1 MARVKWIER
10 SFSFN
15 FPTELYPEII
25 ERVRGA
31 SARLDEYLNSASRE
45 ILTRRGN
52 SAGGHW
58 SIQENAGHLYDL
70 DALTLERIE
79 QYVAGVDVLHAAD
92 ITNKAT
98 TAANYNS
105 VSAAEIA
112 KRFRERRNEVVTR
125 LEDLDAEMFA
135 RSAIHPRLN
144 IPMRLVD
151 FVFFEAEHDDYH
163 LARINELLKL
173 FGA

>member
-1 MARVKWIER
+1 MARIKWIER

-15 FPTELYPEII
+15 FPVELYPEII

-31 SARLDEYLNSASRE
+31 SARLDEYLNSASAE
-45 ILTRRGN
+45 TLTRRHY
-52 SAGGHW
+52 GGW
-58 SIQENAGHLYDL
+58 SVQENAGHLFDL
-70 DALTLERIE
+70 DALTLNRIE

-98 TAANYNS
+98 SEANYNN
-105 VSAAEIA
+105 VAAATIA
-112 KRFRERRNEVVTR
+112 RSFRERRREVVNR
-125 LEDLDAEMFA
+125 LESLDPEMFA

-163 LARINELLKL
+163 FTRINELLKL
-173 FGA
+173 VGG

>member
-1 MARVKWIER
+1 MRLKWIDRKFE
-10 SFSFN
+10 FN
-15 FPTELYPEII
+15 FPVDLYPEII

-31 SARLDEYLNSASRE
+31 SARLDEYLNSAPAE
-45 ILTRRGN
+45 ILTRRDN
-52 SAGGHW
+52 DSW
-58 SIQENAGHLYDL
+58 SIQENAAHLFDL
-70 DALTLERIE
+70 DALMLERIE
-79 QYVAGVDVLHAAD
+79 QYVAGVDVLRPAD

-112 KRFRERRNEVVTR
+112 KGFRERRNEIVTR
-125 LEDLDAEMFA
+125 LESLDAEMFA

-151 FVFFEAEHDDYH
+151 FVFFVAEHDDYH
-163 LARINELLKL
+163 LARMNELLKL

>member
-1 MARVKWIER
+1 MARIKWIER

-15 FPTELYPEII
+15 FPVELYPEII

-31 SARLDEYLNSASRE
+31 SARLDDYLNSAPAE
-45 ILTRRGN
+45 ILTRRDDD
-52 SAGGHW
+52 HW
-58 SIQENAGHLYDL
+58 SIQENAGHLFDL
-70 DALTLERIE
+70 DALTLDRIE

-98 TAANYNS
+98 SEANYNNL
-105 VSAAEIA
+105 SAATIA
-112 KRFRERRNEVVTR
+112 SSFRRRRIEVVNR
-125 LEDLDAEMFA
+125 LESLDSEMFA

-163 LARINELLKL
+163 FTRINELLKL
-173 FGA
+173 FGG

>member
-1 MARVKWIER
+1 MARIKWIER

-15 FPTELYPEII
+15 YPVNLYPEII

-31 SARLDEYLNSASRE
+31 SARLDEYLNSAPAE
-45 ILTRRGN
+45 ILTRRHDG
-52 SAGGHW
+52 SW
-58 SIQENAGHLYDL
+58 SIQENAGHLFDL
-70 DALTLERIE
+70 DALTLNRIE

-92 ITNKAT
+92 ITNQAT
-98 TAANYNS
+98 SEANYND
-105 VSAAEIA
+105 VSAATIA
-112 KRFRERRNEVVTR
+112 RSFRERRLEVVNR
-125 LEDLDAEMFA
+125 LESLDAEMFA

-163 LARINELLKL
+163 FTRISELLKL
-173 FGA
+173 SGG

>member
-1 MARVKWIER
+1 MARIKWIER

-15 FPTELYPEII
+15 YPVELYPEII

-31 SARLDEYLNSASRE
+31 SARLDEYLKAAPAE
-45 ILTRRGN
+45 ILTRRDD
-52 SAGGHW
+52 GHW

-70 DALTLERIE
+70 DALTLDRIE
-79 QYVAGVDVLHAAD
+79 QYVAGVPVLHAAD
-92 ITNKAT
+92 ITNKKT
-98 TAANYNS
+98 SEANYNN
-105 VSAAEIA
+105 VSAATISES
-112 KRFRERRNEVVTR
+112 FRRRREEVVNR
-125 LEDLDAEMFA
+125 LESLEPELFA

-163 LARINELLKL
+163 FTRINELLKL
-173 FGA
+173 FGG

>member
-1 MARVKWIER
+1 MARIKWIER

-15 FPTELYPEII
+15 FPVELYPEII

-31 SARLDEYLNSASRE
+31 SARLDDYLNSAPAE
-45 ILTRRGN
+45 ILTRRDDD
-52 SAGGHW
+52 HW
-58 SIQENAGHLYDL
+58 SIQENAGHLFDL
-70 DALTLERIE
+70 DALTLNRIE

-98 TAANYNS
+98 SEANYNNL
-105 VSAAEIA
+105 SAATIA
-112 KRFRERRNEVVTR
+112 SSFRRRRIEVVNR
-125 LEDLDAEMFA
+125 LESLDSEMFA

-163 LARINELLKL
+163 FTRINELLKL
-173 FGA
+173 FGG

>member
-31 SARLDEYLNSASRE
+31 SARLDEYLFSAPAE
-45 ILTRRGN
+45 ILIRHDDGR
-52 SAGGHW
+52 W
-58 SIQENAGHLYDL
+58 SIQENAGHLFDL

-125 LEDLDAEMFA
+125 LESLDAEMFA

>member
-1 MARVKWIER
+1 MARIKWIER
-10 SFSFN
+10 SFIFN
-15 FPTELYPEII
+15 FPVELYPEII

-31 SARLDEYLNSASRE
+31 SARLDEYLNSASAE
-45 ILTRRGN
+45 TLIRRHD
-52 SAGGHW
+52 GGW
-58 SIQENAGHLYDL
+58 SIQENAGHLFDL
-70 DALTLERIE
+70 DALTLNRIE

-98 TAANYNS
+98 SEANYNT
-105 VSAAEIA
+105 VSPAAIA
-112 KRFRERRNEVVTR
+112 RSFRERRLEVVNR
-125 LEDLDAEMFA
+125 LESLDPEMFA

-163 LARINELLKL
+163 FTRINELLKL
-173 FGA
+173 FGG

>member
-1 MARVKWIER
+1 MNRLKWIDR
-10 SFSFN
+10 SFN
-15 FPTELYPEII
+15 FNYPVELYPEII

-31 SARLDEYLNSASRE
+31 SARLDEYLKSAPAE
-45 ILTRRGN
+45 ILTRRDD
-52 SAGGHW
+52 GHW
-58 SIQENAGHLYDL
+58 SIQENAGHLFDL

-98 TAANYNS
+98 KAANYNS

-112 KRFRERRNEVVTR
+112 RRFRERRNQVVTR
-125 LEDLDAEMFA
+125 LESLDPEMFA

-163 LARINELLKL
+163 LARMNELLKL

>member
-1 MARVKWIER
+1 MARTKWIER

-15 FPTELYPEII
+15 FPVERYPEII

-31 SARLDEYLNSASRE
+31 SARLDEYLNSAPPE
-45 ILTRRGN
+45 ILARRDNGK
-52 SAGGHW
+52 W
-58 SIQENAGHLYDL
+58 SILENAGHLFDL
-70 DALTLERIE
+70 DALTLDRIE
-79 QYVAGVDVLHAAD
+79 QYVAGVPVLHAAD

-98 TAANYNS
+98 SAANYNN
-105 VSAAEIA
+105 VPAATIA
-112 KRFRERRNEVVTR
+112 RSFRERRVEVVNR
-125 LEDLDAEMFA
+125 LESLDPDMFA

-163 LARINELLKL
+163 LTRINELLKL
-173 FGA
+173 FGG